1 MAFANGCW
9 RDAARGKRTCSF
21 EAVVTDILILAECS
35 REGEW
40 EGQVVYLPL

>member
-1 MAFANGCW
+1 VSRFIADENFDNDVIHGLL
-9 RDAARGKRTCSF
+9 RRKD
-21 EAVVTDILILAECS
+21 EILLLAEGS